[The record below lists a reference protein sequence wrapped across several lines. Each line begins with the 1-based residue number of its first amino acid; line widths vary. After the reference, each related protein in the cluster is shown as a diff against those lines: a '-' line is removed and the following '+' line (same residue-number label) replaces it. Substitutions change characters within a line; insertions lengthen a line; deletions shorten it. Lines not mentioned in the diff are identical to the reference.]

1 MTGRGHRP
9 AAPYTRFETGTVC
22 LSLLIVV
29 TMGTG
34 VAVLSTSIVA
44 TVLVVLAVIAV
55 LGFVVL

>member
-1 MTGRGHRP
+1 MIGRGHRR
-9 AAPYTRFETGTVC
+9 AAPDTRFETGTAC
-22 LSLLIVV
+22 LSLLIVI

-34 VAVLSTSIVA
+34 VMVLSTSIVA